1 MRVQVAC
8 TLSVILASACV
19 LLPAA
24 AQVKQAPQSAPERTP
39 PVPNSSEG
47 PKRTEKENNLPRNIN
62 LLRDA
67 QENTLLLRNLP
78 IMVQGDGAIRFQA
91 SCAHILIYQA
101 PPTDSRMIIEVPKDS
116 AEPDTTYQGLP
127 PCNGD
132 FRPRFFVTQLPL
144 PKFMKPARTDQ
155 PPAGSEK
162 RPVSLLPQ

>member
-8 TLSVILASACV
+8 TLSVILASVCV

-24 AQVKQAPQSAPERTP
+24 AQVKQAPAQAPQSAPERTP

-47 PKRTEKENNLPRNIN
+47 PKRTEKGNNLPRYIN

-67 QENTLLLRNLP
+67 QENTLQLRNLP

-116 AEPDTTYQGLP
+116 
-127 PCNGD
+127 
-132 FRPRFFVTQLPL
+132 
-144 PKFMKPARTDQ
+144 
-155 PPAGSEK
+155 
-162 RPVSLLPQ
+162 